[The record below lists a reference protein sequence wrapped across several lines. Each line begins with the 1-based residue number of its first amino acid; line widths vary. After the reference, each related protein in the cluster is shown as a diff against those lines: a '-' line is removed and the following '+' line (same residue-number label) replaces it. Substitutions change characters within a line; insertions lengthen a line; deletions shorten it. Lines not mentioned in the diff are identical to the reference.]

1 MPCEI
6 VNSSFFKMFKSLFES
21 FKTNKSKLKF
31 LEEIR
36 VIYKTLEQL
45 KKKTSL
51 RIKLSFWTNEI
62 NWKLVKIFIY

>member
-1 MPCEI
+1 
-6 VNSSFFKMFKSLFES
+6 MFKSLFES